1 MLDHQAAGGIRER
14 HSRAARRCVTDCS
27 ANPPSVLVS
36 RPCGTESLGH
46 RARSE
51 FRIRYE
57 IVKAGRPWTTRGAEE
72 GPSSTGALSSFKP
85 TLHIVRKQRA
95 VSAESRNRLGR
106 PGPDVSC
113 TDKRAPRGSARDTGW
128 AMSQENVELLHRA
141 YDAFNRR
148 DLVAFLA
155 LCARDVEFI
164 SYWMEV
170 EGGGSYRGDGGVR
183 RWWESICRV
192 PGLHRRD
199 RGGTSPGGSRRYES
213 LGT

>member
-1 MLDHQAAGGIRER
+1 M
-14 HSRAARRCVTDCS
+14 
-27 ANPPSVLVS
+27 LVS

-95 VSAESRNRLGR
+95 VSAESRKLLGV
-106 PGPDVSC
+106 PGGQIFLHRQ
-113 TDKRAPRGSARDTGW
+113 KGSAWLSAGYWVGDVAGERGAAAPSVRRLQW
-128 AMSQENVELLHRA
+128 
-141 YDAFNRR
+141 R

-155 LCARDVEFI
+155 LCDRDVEFI

-183 RWWESICRV
+183 RWWESLLPCTR
-192 PGLHRRD
+192 
-199 RGGTSPGGSRRYES
+199 TSPERSRRYES
-213 LGT
+213 LGS